1 MAIEEVNQ
9 ELWALAEENVT
20 KQQEEAF
27 DALFDEAVEEHL
39 KGECAFCKEELC
51 SNCEAR
57 ITNRIEERQES
68 QFDERAEAE
77 YDRLV
82 EQQQKQEEEYGEG
95 LDNGIMLTPSIE
107 IRWNK
112 SRTELSINHKPSRT
126 CIMDFEVHDGKL
138 ESVYYDS
145 DPSFWQQ

>member
-1 MAIEEVNQ
+1 MANDN
-9 ELWALAEENVT
+9 ELNDNHGLMP
-20 KQQEEAF
+20 
-27 DALFDEAVEEHL
+27 L
-39 KGECAFCKEELC
+39 
-51 SNCEAR
+51 S
-57 ITNRIEERQES
+57 
-68 QFDERAEAE
+68 
-77 YDRLV
+77 
-82 EQQQKQEEEYGEG
+82 EG